1 MRRRAEQVNEVGVA
15 GRLSV
20 AEAGLKE
27 HWSRANRPDLV
38 SAYRPSGAIRQPTA
52 IDPGWRKLPLP
63 KTANVSAQKVF
74 ACITR
79 TAGSC

>member
-27 HWSRANRPDLV
+27 HHRQLDDFTVTSGLFV
-38 SAYRPSGAIRQPTA
+38 SP
-52 IDPGWRKLPLP
+52 
-63 KTANVSAQKVF
+63 
-74 ACITR
+74 
-79 TAGSC
+79 